1 MPNEQR
7 KVQDD
12 FIVVGGK
19 RRWFSIPGND
29 QRIDDLQQRIKQER
43 SLVIPDRPS
52 ETAWITVNV
61 ELEVFDHQY
70 LTYAQMPVNWAHSSV
85 WYRISWRLQWQ
96 SCISCWKSIVAKHGN
111 WQLTAGTSHVF
122 MASTSLIVQPFTS
135 FTEYQSL
142 VSKSAINNQRGTGP
156 LAMKKRKVVETNG
169 RTSVMKSFLD
179 GQTASSPQLFIA
191 WIDFQRRI
199 IPWTVIANI
208 LPCQFNEA
216 NKSHFC
222 SH

>member
-1 MPNEQR
+1 MINASTTFNNASSR
-7 KVQDD
+7 KEVWWFQ
-12 FIVVGGK
+12 IGHLK
-19 RRWFSIPGND
+19 RPELLWMSSLKFSTTN
-29 QRIDDLQQRIKQER
+29 
-43 SLVIPDRPS
+43 
-52 ETAWITVNV
+52 TW
-61 ELEVFDHQY
+61 
-70 LTYAQMPVNWAHSSV
+70 LTHKYQVNWAHSSV